1 MLRSQK
7 HDYFIIIC
15 FSLSIF
21 FWDLDNIFSN
31 FRFAVLLIPLFY
43 LFFFQKFFLETIKK
57 NLILIST
64 FSILLFSHY
73 FISYYFISFDIN
85 YISIVKLIFLI
96 FIIISLILSS
106 NIIEEKFFLFINIS
120 IALIFSFILID
131 IITNIFDKNLLKA
144 LSSNRFENCYHG
156 YFTELSFTFKEESH
170 FAMNVAALLLTSI
183 FVHLEYRRIP
193 NIIFSFLIILIILSY
208 VFALS
213 LTFIIGSLFIS
224 TLIFFFSKKKK
235 TKIVFSFIFTF
246 YFFSFI
252 AFPLCTNKAIN
263 IMANSFGKVEIK
275 FLDKIII
282 KSENMN
288 QSRMGSKRKI
298 EKKEQIPAGLSTGV
312 YINSINITK
321 KIYED
326 YIFGVGFDNYIYAF
340 EKYINLTAPSS
351 SGMNDVVKSVEI
363 LNKNDGSN
371 NLSKLYVEFGILS
384 LFIYICL
391 VSFIFSKK
399 INSPIKVFV
408 VGCLIIQLFLRGA
421 GYFNGGFFLLIFLS
435 FYLQKKKLNEK

>member
-1 MLRSQK
+1 
-7 HDYFIIIC
+7 
-15 FSLSIF
+15 
-21 FWDLDNIFSN
+21 
-31 FRFAVLLIPLFY
+31 
-43 LFFFQKFFLETIKK
+43 
-57 NLILIST
+57 
-64 FSILLFSHY
+64 
-73 FISYYFISFDIN
+73 
-85 YISIVKLIFLI
+85 
-96 FIIISLILSS
+96 
-106 NIIEEKFFLFINIS
+106 
-120 IALIFSFILID
+120 
-131 IITNIFDKNLLKA
+131 
-144 LSSNRFENCYHG
+144 
-156 YFTELSFTFKEESH
+156 
-170 FAMNVAALLLTSI
+170 
-183 FVHLEYRRIP
+183 
-193 NIIFSFLIILIILSY
+193 
-208 VFALS
+208 
-213 LTFIIGSLFIS
+213 
-224 TLIFFFSKKKK
+224 
-235 TKIVFSFIFTF
+235 
-246 YFFSFI
+246 
-252 AFPLCTNKAIN
+252 
-263 IMANSFGKVEIK
+263 
-275 FLDKIII
+275 
-282 KSENMN
+282 MN